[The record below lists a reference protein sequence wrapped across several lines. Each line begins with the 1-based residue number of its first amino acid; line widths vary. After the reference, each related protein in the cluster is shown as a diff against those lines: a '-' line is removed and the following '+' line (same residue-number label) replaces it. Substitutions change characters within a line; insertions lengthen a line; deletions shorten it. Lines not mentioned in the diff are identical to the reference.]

1 MHDRPTPRMRCAPV
15 IFSLD
20 SQFRQPSTAFYR
32 TGHGSLDGQFRR
44 RDAVQ
49 MPVQTSLTPHG
60 APAKNFQKTF
70 WYTKRTDGFLSCS
83 LMGLDMGAF
92 DNAWQLLKEDGPY
105 ITWQTP
111 EKRMGY
117 IDGKGPYD
125 ANSIYEYLKRYNMY
139 DSRIES
145 VSGE

>member
-1 MHDRPTPRMRCAPV
+1 
-15 IFSLD
+15 
-20 SQFRQPSTAFYR
+20 
-32 TGHGSLDGQFRR
+32 
-44 RDAVQ
+44 
-49 MPVQTSLTPHG
+49 
-60 APAKNFQKTF
+60 
-70 WYTKRTDGFLSCS
+70 
-83 LMGLDMGAF
+83 MGLDMGAF
-92 DNAWQLLKEDGPY
+92 DNAWQLLKEDGPN